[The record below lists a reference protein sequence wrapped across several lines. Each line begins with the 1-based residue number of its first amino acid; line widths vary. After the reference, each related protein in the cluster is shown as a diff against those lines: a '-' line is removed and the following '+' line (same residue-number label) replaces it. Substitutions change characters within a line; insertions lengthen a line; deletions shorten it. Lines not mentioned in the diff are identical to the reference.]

1 MTNNDNQRYFPLRD
15 PENPFKVA
23 LTPITEEQYRA
34 LYPDIWATQK
44 REQYHG
50 RCMCTKRYL
59 WKCDGQCDL
68 CEYHAPDTTSL
79 DEPLPDGNGTLGDY
93 IPDSRPSIEDII
105 ADRDLLFLSHRIFH
119 DCWRHFRDAP
129 GSVLTYQGV
138 YGKHSGIFVYETLWA
153 ESDIQRETI
162 VRPCRGM
169 CNRNF
174 LCDGVFFH
182 DDAVSPRISH
192 RRIFAGGWLLCPS
205 YSLFCTDGDNGGSI
219 PAQ

>member
-1 MTNNDNQRYFPLRD
+1 MFQSYPAICVSYDFGFAFFRLLSLRKEPKMKNSKKNNDNKRYFPLRD
-15 PENPFKVA
+15 PENPFKVT
-23 LTPITEEQYRA
+23 LTPITEEQYRS

-105 ADRDLLFLSHRIFH
+105 ADRDLLKHLIARFRELDPDADRIIQMRL
-119 DCWRHFRDAP
+119 DNPKISDR
-129 GSVLTYQGV
+129 
-138 YGKHSGIFVYETLWA
+138 KIA
-153 ESDIQRETI
+153 EALGRPQRT
-162 VRPCRGM
+162 
-169 CNRNF
+169 
-174 LCDGVFFH
+174 
-182 DDAVSPRISH
+182 
-192 RRIFAGGWLLCPS
+192 FADQMKRYYTELHKIE
-205 YSLFCTDGDNGGSI
+205 NK
-219 PAQ
+219 

>member
-1 MTNNDNQRYFPLRD
+1 MKNSKKNNDNKRYFPLRD
-15 PENPFKVA
+15 PENPFKVT
-23 LTPITEEQYRA
+23 LTPIAEEQYRS

-105 ADRDLLFLSHRIFH
+105 ADRELLKRLIARFRELDPDADRIIQMRL
-119 DCWRHFRDAP
+119 DNPKISDR
-129 GSVLTYQGV
+129 
-138 YGKHSGIFVYETLWA
+138 KIA
-153 ESDIQRETI
+153 EALGRPQRT
-162 VRPCRGM
+162 
-169 CNRNF
+169 
-174 LCDGVFFH
+174 
-182 DDAVSPRISH
+182 
-192 RRIFAGGWLLCPS
+192 FADQMKRYYTELHKEE
-205 YSLFCTDGDNGGSI
+205 NK
-219 PAQ
+219 

>member
-1 MTNNDNQRYFPLRD
+1 MFQSYPAICVSYDFGFAFSRLLSLRKEPKMKNSKKNNDNKRYFPLRD
-15 PENPFKVA
+15 PENPFKVT
-23 LTPITEEQYRA
+23 LTPIIEEQYRS

-105 ADRDLLFLSHRIFH
+105 ADRDLLKHLIARFRELDPDADRIIQMRL
-119 DCWRHFRDAP
+119 DNPKISDR
-129 GSVLTYQGV
+129 
-138 YGKHSGIFVYETLWA
+138 KIA
-153 ESDIQRETI
+153 EALGRPQRT
-162 VRPCRGM
+162 
-169 CNRNF
+169 
-174 LCDGVFFH
+174 
-182 DDAVSPRISH
+182 
-192 RRIFAGGWLLCPS
+192 FADQMKRYYTELHKIE
-205 YSLFCTDGDNGGSI
+205 NK
-219 PAQ
+219 

>member
-1 MTNNDNQRYFPLRD
+1 MFQSYPAICVSYDFGFAFSRLLSLRTEPKMQNSKKNNDNKRYFPLRD
-15 PENPFKVA
+15 PENPFKVT
-23 LTPITEEQYRA
+23 LTPITEEQYRS

-105 ADRDLLFLSHRIFH
+105 ADRDLLKHLIARFRELDPDADRIIQMRL
-119 DCWRHFRDAP
+119 DNPKISDR
-129 GSVLTYQGV
+129 
-138 YGKHSGIFVYETLWA
+138 KIA
-153 ESDIQRETI
+153 EALGRPQRT
-162 VRPCRGM
+162 
-169 CNRNF
+169 
-174 LCDGVFFH
+174 
-182 DDAVSPRISH
+182 
-192 RRIFAGGWLLCPS
+192 FADQMKRYYTELHKIE
-205 YSLFCTDGDNGGSI
+205 NK
-219 PAQ
+219 